1 MQQNIIRIEYVYRI
15 NAASSYYPFCQTQ
28 KIAKRPFIPHLVQL
42 AAEDRFDEDF
52 TGCEEKNSRSS
63 NNLVIEVY
71 DGAQHGFDREHYAGT
86 KALQGKTLMGSPYLV
101 EYNESSS
108 KKSIERLLAFFKQ
121 H

>member
-1 MQQNIIRIEYVYRI
+1 M
-15 NAASSYYPFCQTQ
+15 
-28 KIAKRPFIPHLVQL
+28 

-52 TGCEEKNSRSS
+52 IGCEEKNSRSS

-86 KALQGKTLMGSPYLV
+86 KALTGRTLMGSTYVV
-101 EYNESSS
+101 EYDENSS
-108 KKSIERLLAFFKQ
+108 KKSIEKLLAFFEQ